1 MCGLIK
7 KEEGTRSYDFSSLVL
22 HLVNCDKNLANILP
36 DSSLKKKKKKRES
49 DRCSTFSRYE
59 MDRKIFPSFLIPFRN
74 E

>member
-36 DSSLKKKKKKRES
+36 DSSLKKKKKKGNPIVVR
-49 DRCSTFSRYE
+49 
-59 MDRKIFPSFLIPFRN
+59 LFRDTKWIGKYSHLF
-74 E
+74 